1 MSEEMIDIQKKKLQ
15 LKKEELHIQK
25 QYLEVQRSVST
36 ELRQIRSVMETL
48 KALQKSDEIYNTI
61 YNVILCYYFY
71 FRLLFNDFM
80 FAYDMIA
87 I

>member
-25 QYLEVQRSVST
+25 QYLEVQRSVLT
-36 ELRQIRSVMETL
+36 ELWQIRSVIETL
-48 KALQKSDEIYNTI
+48 KALQKEWWNLQYNLQC
-61 YNVILCYYFY
+61 NFMLL
-71 FRLLFNDFM
+71 LLFLF
-80 FAYDMIA
+80 I